1 MGGGRGVV
9 VVVCVWRGEGGSI
22 GSRVYNCI
30 LALHVALYA
39 ISGR

>member
-1 MGGGRGVV
+1 MVV
-9 VVVCVWRGEGGSI
+9 VVEGDGGSI
-22 GSRVYNCI
+22 GTGVDNCI